1 MGKGEKMDEQRLSIS
16 EVAKAVAVENHVLRY
31 WEEELQLEI
40 KRNKNGHRYYT
51 KENVVEFRRIKELKE
66 NGLQLKAIR
75 MVLFQTTVEKP
86 RIVVEP
92 DIVEKPSIV
101 EKSSMVEKP
110 STMVSQESAQEEKVA
125 KIQQLLKQIISEAVQ
140 ENNVELCKQVQDSV
154 VKELD
159 YQFRLRE
166 EAEEVREKARIEREE
181 SHYKRIDEVLR
192 GKVSKIGK
200 RKKHSIF

>member
-1 MGKGEKMDEQRLSIS
+1 MNEERLSIS

-51 KENVVEFRRIKELKE
+51 KENVEEFRHIKELKE

-75 MVLFQTTVEKP
+75 MVLFQTTVENP
-86 RIVVEP
+86 TIVVKS
-92 DIVEKPSIV
+92 DVVEQSSIV
-101 EKSSMVEKP
+101 EKQSA
-110 STMVSQESAQEEKVA
+110 MVSQVSAQEEKVA

-140 ENNVELCKQVQDSV
+140 ENNVELCKKVQDSV

-181 SHYKRIDEVLR
+181 EHYKRIDEILR
-192 GKVSKIGK
+192 GKALKIGK